1 MYILCVNMCYYY
13 FNQFILK
20 YTMFIHN
27 CYIEKRKY
35 KIYNINKRYVKYVKK
50 RLKLVF
56 TILY

>member
-1 MYILCVNMCYYY
+1 
-13 FNQFILK
+13 
-20 YTMFIHN
+20 MFIHN

-35 KIYNINKRYVKYVKK
+35 KIYNIIKRYVKYVKK